1 MIYTQNHLGSQERN
15 NGLQL
20 VPRSTKSGP
29 AFNVFTSSVGLIL
42 AATFPSFARGQQQ
55 SLPVP
60 AVRPAPAPQAP
71 SLPANMPDSVF
82 HFTTELVQT
91 DVIVLDRK
99 GRFVDNLQREQF
111 ELRLD
116 GTPQH
121 ISFFERAQAGP
132 VARGGVAAPS
142 SQGGATRGRT
152 VLFSVDDSHLGQA
165 SLVEARRVLTNFI
178 DSEML
183 QNDQVAISSTS
194 GQIGFLQQLTSNP
207 AVLRA
212 AVARLHARARAPTDM
227 ERPPMTTRDAHII
240 EGGSDPDLLQFFV
253 RETQSEYPGIGREA
267 AQDLVTGRATQIVAQ
282 STAITLNAVLSLER
296 LVHSVAEFP
305 GRKVVFFISDG
316 FEINVSGSEI
326 SNRLRRIADA
336 AARSRVVIYTMDMRG
351 LTAGGGLSA
360 TQEPLYRLAADTGG
374 RTLVNSNAFAAV
386 VPRALQETSSYYL
399 LAWTPQPEGQQK
411 DRFHRIEVGV
421 RGRPE
426 LTVRAARG
434 YYDAPPPAERARA
447 SVSRRRGQAAAA
459 ATSAA
464 DTEILA
470 ALQSTTPVTMLPTSL
485 SLGFIDIP
493 NKGAV
498 LTASAHLNAATLDFG
513 PADGTPRQAVV
524 DVVAAVLSDQ
534 GQGVSSFKQRLT
546 VRTPVASAKKD
557 TGSDR
562 VTYRQQFPLKPGLY
576 QVRVA
581 VRDSTTG
588 RVGSAMEWI
597 EIPNLAGGPFSMS
610 SLILGGHADTGQK
623 ETDVAAPA
631 SLMEINAGERFGRA
645 RRLRFLTYLYNAA
658 RSSAPDD
665 VVLKVQVFR
674 DDTLVIATPWSRLRT
689 EGIADL
695 SRIPYFA
702 ELNLQGMP
710 SGRYVL
716 QVTAL
721 DRTGHTHASQSMDFE
736 IE

>member
-1 MIYTQNHLGSQERN
+1 M
-15 NGLQL
+15 QL
-20 VPRSTKSGP
+20 VPRSTKSGS
-29 AFNVFTSSVGLIL
+29 AFKVFTPSLGLIL
-42 AATFPSFARGQQQ
+42 AVTSPNFARGQQP

-60 AVRPAPAPQAP
+60 ATRPAPAPQAP

-99 GRFVDNLQREQF
+99 GRFVDNLQRGQF

-116 GTPQH
+116 GKPQR
-121 ISFFERAQAGP
+121 ISFFERVQAGP

-142 SQGGATRGRT
+142 SQGGATPGRT
-152 VLFSVDDSHLGQA
+152 VLFSVDDSHLAQA
-165 SLVEARRVLTNFI
+165 GLVEARRVLTHFI
-178 DSEML
+178 NSEMM

-212 AVARLHARARAPTDM
+212 AVARLHDRARAPTDM
-227 ERPPMTTRDAHII
+227 ERPPMTTREAHIL
-240 EGGSDPDLLQFFV
+240 EAGSDPGLLQSFV
-253 RETQSEYPGIGREA
+253 SATQSEYPGIGREA
-267 AQDLVTGRATQIVAQ
+267 AQDLVTGRASQIVAQ
-282 STAITLNAVLSLER
+282 STAITLNTVLSLER
-296 LVHSVAEFP
+296 LVRSVAELP
-305 GRKVVFFISDG
+305 GRKVVFFLSDG
-316 FEINVSGSEI
+316 FEMNAGGSEI

-351 LTAGGGLSA
+351 LTVGGGLSA

-386 VPRALQETSSYYL
+386 VPGALQETSSYYL
-399 LAWTPQPEGQQK
+399 LAWTPEPEGQQK

-421 RGRPE
+421 RDRPE

-434 YYDAPPPAERARA
+434 YYDAPPPAERPRA
-447 SVSRRRGQAAAA
+447 SASRRRGQAAAA

-493 NKGAV
+493 NRGAV
-498 LTASAHLNAATLDFG
+498 LTASTRLSAATLDFG
-513 PADGTPRQAVV
+513 SGDGAARQAVV
-524 DVVAAVLSDQ
+524 DVADAVLNEQ
-534 GQGVSSFKQRLT
+534 GQAVSSFKQRLT
-546 VRTPVASAKKD
+546 VSPPVASAEKGKR
-557 TGSDR
+557 SDR
-562 VTYRQQFPLKPGLY
+562 VTYRRQFPLKPGLY

-581 VRDSTTG
+581 VRDSKTG
-588 RVGSAMEWI
+588 RVGSATEWI

-610 SLILGGHADTGQK
+610 SLILGEHADTDQK
-623 ETDVAAPA
+623 ETDVVASAP
-631 SLMEINAGERFGRA
+631 LMEINGGERFGRA

-674 DDTLVIATPWSRLRT
+674 DDTQVIATPWSHLRT

-710 SGRYVL
+710 SGSYVL

-721 DRTGHTHASQSMDFE
+721 DRTGHTNAAQSMDFE